1 MTHNRLNDALQE
13 RILLLD
19 GGFGTMVQ
27 RYGLSEADYRGERFR
42 LVEAVA
48 LHHRTETAVEQ
59 QDARGEK
66 VAYVV
71 RHFRMISIS
80 KSLLQFLPVTKMR
93 LVAGS

>member
-1 MTHNRLNDALQE
+1 MDLAHRVGARQGQQVVAALE
-13 RILLLD
+13 LHVPVAEPLAA
-19 GGFGTMVQ
+19 VV
-27 RYGLSEADYRGERFR
+27 R

-48 LHHRTETAVEQ
+48 LHHRAETAVEQ